1 MKKMFFAVCLM
12 AVSAVLSAQV
22 PSWVTTRPV
31 HAGKYVGI
39 GMASVQED
47 DYQTKATMNALKDI
61 ASQISVKLESSSFMQ
76 IVEVDDNS
84 KSLFEEKVTE
94 SVAADI
100 EGHELKDTYSD
111 SGMYYVYYEL
121 DVRKYEKLMEA
132 KKEKGI
138 SLGLDWYIKGQ
149 NAEELNNLSGAAQLY
164 GNGLKAVEPYLHM
177 DLVTMYQ
184 GVEFNVASALYESFV
199 NVFAG
204 MSLVQ
209 NVTEVGAEAFK
220 ASGEALSV
228 CLMRNGKPMPGVM
241 MKASFVK
248 GDGELTAPMKT
259 DSDGIAAFY
268 ITNVTS
274 KQSIQNVEISIDDSF
289 LSSVPASYRH
299 LLSSSSWPVARF
311 NVVLMNS
318 NYSAYLM
325 VENSALEGCDKQVRS
340 ILANNYF
347 EFTDDTAANLFVTLS
362 TGMEVGSSVP
372 GELYDMNECFA
383 SLTLKIYDNVKQ
395 TQLLEY
401 NIPQLRVLVPAD
413 KSEPQAKAMCTRE
426 LMKRVKAELPKKL
439 KKLNVNL

>member
-111 SGMYYVYYEL
+111 SRMYYVYYEL

-177 DLVTMYQ
+177 DFGTVDIAGIIY
-184 GVEFNVASALYESFV
+184 YIV
-199 NVFAG
+199 NVPIFIVAYRK
-204 MSLVQ
+204 L
-209 NVTEVGAEAFK
+209 
-220 ASGEALSV
+220 
-228 CLMRNGKPMPGVM
+228 GKRF
-241 MKASFVK
+241 FVK
-248 GDGELTAPMKT
+248 TVITVTASTLILSLIPPLTIVEDVMASCMVG
-259 DSDGIAAFY
+259 GIVSGAG
-268 ITNVTS
+268 VG
-274 KQSIQNVEISIDDSF
+274 
-289 LSSVPASYRH
+289 
-299 LLSSSSWPVARF
+299 
-311 NVVLMNS
+311 M
-318 NYSAYLM
+318 
-325 VENSALEGCDKQVRS
+325 
-340 ILANNYF
+340 ILR
-347 EFTDDTAANLFVTLS
+347 
-362 TGMEVGSSVP
+362 MGSS
-372 GELYDMNECFA
+372 GGG
-383 SLTLKIYDNVKQ
+383 
-395 TQLLEY
+395 
-401 NIPQLRVLVPAD
+401 R
-413 KSEPQAKAMCTRE
+413 
-426 LMKRVKAELPKKL
+426 
-439 KKLNVNL
+439 